1 MSRIKNLKEGRK
13 LDLYRTTLANASTDE
28 KFSIP
33 LKDVG
38 FSAESIDEGQ
48 KLYDITWKAY
58 NECLSA
64 QKKRFEMHKVF
75 HEKMAELDEKF
86 RVDWKKSKI
95 IFRSEIV
102 AQDKLGLK
110 NRYFKT
116 NVEWIELARQ
126 FYTELSNNPELTE
139 KLSKRNFSSEETE
152 TRLTQISEIEVSRA
166 AYIYEKGISQDATNV
181 KAEAFEVLNQWMNDF
196 FSLAKIAFR
205 RNPQLIESFGKVVK
219 N

>member
-1 MSRIKNLKEGRK
+1 MSRIKNLTEARK
-13 LDLYRTTLANASTDE
+13 LDLYRTTLANAKTNE

-38 FSAESIDEGQ
+38 FSAESIEEGN
-48 KLYDITWKAY
+48 KLYDLTWKAF

-75 HEKMAELDEKF
+75 HKKMAELDEKF

-95 IFRSEIV
+95 IFRSDIV

-110 NRYFKT
+110 NRYLKT
-116 NVEWIELARQ
+116 YVEWIELARQ
-126 FYTELSNNPELTE
+126 FYTELSNNPALTE
-139 KLSKRNFSSEETE
+139 SLSKRNFSAEEIE
-152 TRLTQISEIEVSRA
+152 ARLTLISEIEVARA

-181 KAEAFEVLNQWMNDF
+181 KSEAFDILNQWMNDF